1 MPAIRMIRTFCILF
15 LVGWVPGFSQTPV
28 NPPGTAGTAKLD
40 SPKPQRVPSYVLGPD
55 DQIMVFAFEADEL
68 SNKATRIDTNGYI
81 SLPMVGRFQAANLT
95 IEQLEAEIQKR
106 LSTYIRD
113 PQVTVSVTDFRSQP
127 VSVVGMV
134 NTPGVQQLQGRKTIV
149 EILSM
154 AGGLRP
160 EAGPVAKITRR
171 LEYGRIP
178 LPGAQDDPTGQF
190 SMAELTLR
198 DVMTEARPEQNILIQ
213 PFDVISIPKGDIVYV
228 TGEVKKSGGFVLND
242 RKSLSIIELLAM
254 AEGLTPVASKKS
266 ARILRL
272 VPGSEERTEI
282 ALDLGKIYAG
292 KAPNVALYPEDILI
306 VPTSGM
312 KATRDQMKQ
321 SAVSMV
327 TSMIIWGILY

>member
-1 MPAIRMIRTFCILF
+1 
-15 LVGWVPGFSQTPV
+15 VSEV
-28 NPPGTAGTAKLD
+28 
-40 SPKPQRVPSYVLGPD
+40 D
-55 DQIMVFAFEADEL
+55 DL
-68 SNKATRIDTNGYI
+68 K
-81 SLPMVGRFQAANLT
+81 
-95 IEQLEAEIQKR
+95 
-106 LSTYIRD
+106 
-113 PQVTVSVTDFRSQP
+113 
-127 VSVVGMV
+127 
-134 NTPGVQQLQGRKTIV
+134 
-149 EILSM
+149 
-154 AGGLRP
+154 
-160 EAGPVAKITRR
+160 
-171 LEYGRIP
+171 
-178 LPGAQDDPTGQF
+178 
-190 SMAELTLR
+190 R